1 MVLSDNKTHERK
13 EGSHMAFIPQISMQL
28 WDEIESLG
36 DLERLR
42 LVIEY
47 IPDEDLMDTLERER
61 KNGRDDYPYCS

>member
-1 MVLSDNKTHERK
+1 
-13 EGSHMAFIPQISMQL
+13 MAIIPQISMQL

-47 IPDEDLMDTLERER
+47 MPDEDLINTLERER
-61 KNGRDDYPYCS
+61 KNGFEFRFF